1 MLKSAEYEFQNGL
14 HGGILSVRVGGGG
27 GAGRER
33 ETEYIPEPAIPGA
46 K

>member
-27 GAGRER
+27 RGREGER
-33 ETEYIPEPAIPGA
+33 DRIYS
-46 K
+46 